1 MKITSTGSSRPG
13 AALIIRMSLLAGG
26 AALLLAGCAPGA
38 PASQPQGSA
47 PAPARVTKTVSLSSR
62 LENRDGIALFSTQ
75 NADQRGTA
83 AIFHAGLTVYDVQG
97 RLQPVLAQKVP
108 SVTDGD
114 WKVNPDG
121 SMEVTWKIKP
131 NAKWHD

>member
-1 MKITSTGSSRPG
+1 MAPTRAKRPSDFLVLLLVLLLVG
-13 AALIIRMSLLAGG
+13 AALV
-26 AALLLAGCAPGA
+26 LAGCAAGA
-38 PASQPQGSA
+38 PASQSQGSA
-47 PAPARVTKTVSLSSR
+47 PAPARVSKTVALSSR

-97 RLQPVLAQKVP
+97 KLQPVLAQKVP
-108 SVTDGD
+108 SVADGD

-121 SMEVTWKIKP
+121 SMEVTWKIK
-131 NAKWHD
+131 